1 VNNQGNR
8 HRAIAIASSIVL
20 HALLLWLLW
29 VATKVVPAEH
39 PKPEQLVVMT
49 WPIAVNPTFPETI
62 IQLATSSKP
71 QNEVASPIQPQAKP
85 KRTPP
90 MAQIPAT
97 RPKVE
102 LPANVLNTDVTATPE
117 SSNFAGDY
125 APYNSAPG
133 TNELGLNADAVK
145 LGLSVKT
152 RDDEKAVA
160 EMMAI
165 EQKYSKNKRP
175 TEVCVGACV
184 FHVDPEGNERFD
196 TVNFDDMAGPL
207 LRNWEAA
214 RFGSEYKACLVRE
227 KNHTRQAQQLLC
239 EPYRSR

>member
-1 VNNQGNR
+1 VNNQGFA
-8 HRAIAIASSIVL
+8 HRAIAIAISILL

-39 PKPEQLVVMT
+39 PKPEQLAVLT
-49 WPIAVNPTFPETI
+49 WPAAFEPTFPETI
-62 IQLATSSKP
+62 VQLATSAKP
-71 QNEVASPIQPQAKP
+71 QSKVASPIQPQTKP
-85 KRTPP
+85 KRAPP
-90 MAQIPAT
+90 LAQIPAT
-97 RPKVE
+97 KPSVE
-102 LPANVLNTDVTATPE
+102 LSTNVLNTDVTATPQ
-117 SSNFAGDY
+117 SSNFDGDY
-125 APYNSAPG
+125 APYNPTPG

-160 EMMAI
+160 QMMAI

-196 TVNFDDMAGPL
+196 AVNFDDMAGPL

-227 KNHTRQAQQLLC
+227 KNHTRQAQKLLC
-239 EPYRSR
+239 ESYRSR